1 MLVVHKFIILADIC
15 IVKIPS
21 SLVDL
26 MIKKYLLKMIF
37 TCYYMT
43 IENTYQSGYVFM
55 DNKNILLNSKVPLA
69 TIICCCTLISCATIF
84 LLLFAIHLI
93 FPGYL
98 GSFDQPFIIAK
109 NITTDDEM
117 TLSLLKKLI
126 NERTLLSI
134 DDFWGYLGSF
144 YQTIVTILIAVN
156 AIIATFAFIIINNG
170 SKEKAMEVAINHVQ
184 MYINSSEFSKNV
196 SCAAADFLK
205 NSRNDYSETTDM
217 VEEKLEILEDYI
229 ERLEEYKREI
239 NKQISH
245 IAYKVAILDTKDN
258 KNDNYNLKM
267 E

>member
-93 FPGYL
+93 FP
-98 GSFDQPFIIAK
+98 
-109 NITTDDEM
+109 
-117 TLSLLKKLI
+117 
-126 NERTLLSI
+126 
-134 DDFWGYLGSF
+134 GYLGSF